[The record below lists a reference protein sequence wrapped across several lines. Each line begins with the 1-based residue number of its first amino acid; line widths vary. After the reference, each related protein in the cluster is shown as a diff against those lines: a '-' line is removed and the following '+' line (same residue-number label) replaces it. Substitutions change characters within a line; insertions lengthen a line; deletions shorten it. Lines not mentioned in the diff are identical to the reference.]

1 MFKQC
6 IKRKM
11 IITSLALILI
21 IITLTFPK
29 AHDDLE
35 NITITYQKSDTSSIY
50 LMNED
55 NLVARTNVSLKNI
68 DTLEQA
74 KEIITYLTI
83 NSSKANYLPIYFKA
97 ILPSKTKLLSI
108 DLQEDIL
115 KLNFNKNLLDVEE
128 KDSEKMLECL
138 VFSLTEIKGVR
149 GILIYVENELL
160 DKIPHTNK
168 ALPYILT
175 RDIGVNKVYNLTSLK
190 NVSKTTTYYIAK
202 EEENIY
208 YIPVTIL
215 ENNDK
220 SKIEIVIEHLKS
232 SPLTETNLISYLN
245 ASTELSNYEV
255 LEQTVYL
262 SFSPLLYE
270 GIKEEDILETVK
282 YAISLSMQDTLNVQ
296 NVVFTEE

>member
-11 IITSLALILI
+11 IITSLALILL

-55 NLVARTNVSLKNI
+55 NLVARTNVSLKNE

-115 KLNFNKNLLDVEE
+115 KLNFSKNLLNVDE

-138 VFSLTEIKGVR
+138 VFSLTEIKGIR

-245 ASTELSNYEV
+245 ASAELSNYEV

-270 GIKEEDILETVK
+270 GIKEDDILETVK

-296 NVVFTEE
+296 NVIFTEE

>member
-11 IITSLALILI
+11 IITSLALILL

-115 KLNFNKNLLDVEE
+115 KGQRVEKFVVEVRSSKKDAWRVVAEGTTIGYKRLLRIPTCEAKQVRLRVLLT
-128 KDSEKMLECL
+128 S
-138 VFSLTEIKGVR
+138 SLRHPK
-149 GILIYVENELL
+149 ILI
-160 DKIPHTNK
+160 K
-168 ALPYILT
+168 
-175 RDIGVNKVYNLTSLK
+175 
-190 NVSKTTTYYIAK
+190 
-202 EEENIY
+202 
-208 YIPVTIL
+208 
-215 ENNDK
+215 
-220 SKIEIVIEHLKS
+220 
-232 SPLTETNLISYLN
+232 
-245 ASTELSNYEV
+245 
-255 LEQTVYL
+255 
-262 SFSPLLYE
+262 
-270 GIKEEDILETVK
+270 
-282 YAISLSMQDTLNVQ
+282 
-296 NVVFTEE
+296 